1 MKQALRALALVGI
14 VTLTTACSSGPD
26 SEQVEEA
33 LKLYA
38 NANGSPLPTD
48 AFTVEEITIIEEKN
62 ENNLYSTQ
70 ANVDITLTKD
80 GNDIN
85 MSWLGLGGIQGGLA
99 ASAFTRSGGFMLKKG
114 QMYSYV
120 ATVTFIKK
128 DDGTYALIDR

>member
-1 MKQALRALALVGI
+1 
-14 VTLTTACSSGPD
+14 
-26 SEQVEEA
+26 
-33 LKLYA
+33 
-38 NANGSPLPTD
+38 LPTD

>member
-1 MKQALRALALVGI
+1 MKQALRALVLIGMAAL
-14 VTLTTACSSGPD
+14 TAACSTGPD

-38 NANGSPLPTD
+38 NADGSPLPTD
-48 AFTVEEITIIEEKN
+48 AFTVDEITVIEERN

-70 ANVDITLTKD
+70 ANVDITLTKG

-85 MSWLGLGGIQGGLA
+85 MSWLGLGGLQGGLA
-99 ASAFTRSGGFMLKKG
+99 ASAFTRSGGFLLKKG
-114 QMYSYV
+114 EKYSYV

-128 DDGTYALIDR
+128 DDGTYSLIDQ